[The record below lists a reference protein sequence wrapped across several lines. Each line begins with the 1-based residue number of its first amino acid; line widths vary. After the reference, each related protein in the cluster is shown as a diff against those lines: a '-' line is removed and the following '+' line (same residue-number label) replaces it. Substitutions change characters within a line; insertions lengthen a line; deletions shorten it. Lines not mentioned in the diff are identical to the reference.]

1 MLQDTDNA
9 ETMNSLLK
17 KLRDKDEDLLTQAE
31 KHDNEMNKLDK
42 EIHNLKSELAEVQR
56 ELQVVCRKRYV
67 ILSLTHPP
75 PHPN

>member
-75 PHPN
+75 THPN